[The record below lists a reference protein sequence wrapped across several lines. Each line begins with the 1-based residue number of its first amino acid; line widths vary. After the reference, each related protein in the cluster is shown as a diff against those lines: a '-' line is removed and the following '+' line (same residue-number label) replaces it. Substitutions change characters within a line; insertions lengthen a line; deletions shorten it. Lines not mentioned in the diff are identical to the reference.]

1 VIAGPAFADAASPV
15 IENSPAPIMAPIPR
29 ATNPG
34 AVNVFFHPFSESA
47 ASFKSWANGFLFQI
61 DIVSYFNVNKLQIYC
76 FFKVERIL
84 KSLFFLIVSYMNFIF
99 FQVKAFFI

>member
-1 VIAGPAFADAASPV
+1 MIAGPAFADAARPV

-34 AVNVFFHPFSESA
+34 AVNVFFYPFSESA

-61 DIVSYFNVNKLQIYC
+61 DILFWFIVYSFQIYC
-76 FFKVERIL
+76 FFNVGAI
-84 KSLFFLIVSYMNFIF
+84 
-99 FQVKAFFI
+99 